1 MFAASM
7 IGFLLAMA
15 IIVWLAVVVG
25 VPQPYVALV
34 VLFFV
39 VVAAV
44 VGVVAYRR
52 ARRPRP

>member
-15 IIVWLAVVVG
+15 IIVWLAVVIG

-39 VVAAV
+39 VLAAV
-44 VGVVAYRR
+44 VAVVAYRR